1 MKKIYSL
8 LAALVLAMSS
18 FTASAATAGMSPYA
32 SGDGWKQFE
41 AALVAD
47 KLMVAGSDS
56 FKTIGL
62 SNVMYNGLSDAQK
75 ASLNRVAFD
84 RLNKMVNN
92 LDETIKVSNWPQI
105 AGNLKL
111 PDVQVVAQA
120 APVATPAPAPV
131 AAAQPA
137 APVAESLDTKAMA
150 IMNGKVEALQKAL
163 NKPGASPADV
173 AANAALVK
181 GLQAQVATLKA
192 GQSAFASKPEYEAF
206 IASVD
211 SRIDSALKRFDALEA
226 GLKEADTKAQTALD
240 QSGDARTMA
249 TAALQTANDAKA
261 AAGGTSPWTWVA
273 LAGSALAI
281 LLALLAGVATRGK
294 ATKTEVVA
302 VMKRQSDAEENVDQ
316 IRSDLSDLDVRVK
329 AVEGKRQVVFP
340 DNFDKKVDSLTAA
353 NPSYEFSVSVE
364 GETET
369 AYALRITKR
378 EEGGYNINGLKD
390 VTTEVGRKG
399 LRKAIGNAAAVIDGK
414 SRLVGL
420 VDTKPP
426 VAAEKPS
433 CEEIPDVVVP
443 DHIPAF
449 LHKRA

>member
-8 LAALVLAMSS
+8 LAAFVLAMSS
-18 FTASAATAGMSPYA
+18 FTASAATVDMSPYA
-32 SGDGWKQFE
+32 SGEGWKQFE

-47 KLMVAGSDS
+47 KLMVAGGDG
-56 FKTIGL
+56 FKTAGL
-62 SNVMYNGLSDAQK
+62 SNVMYNALSDAQK
-75 ASLNRVAFD
+75 ASISREAFD
-84 RLNKMVNN
+84 RLNKTVNN

-105 AGNLKL
+105 AKNLKM

-192 GQSAFASKPEYEAF
+192 GQSAFASKAEYEAF
-206 IASVD
+206 ITSVD
-211 SRIDSALKRFDALEA
+211 SRIDSALKRFDVLEA
-226 GLKEADTKAQTALD
+226 GLKETDTKAENALVKSGEALTA
-240 QSGDARTMA
+240 A
-249 TAALQTANDAKA
+249 TTALQTANEAKM

-281 LLALLAGVATRGK
+281 LLALLAWVATLGK
-294 ATKTEVVA
+294 AKKVDVVA
-302 VMKRQSDAEENVDQ
+302 VMARQTADEESTDQ

-340 DNFDKKVDSLTAA
+340 NDFDKKVDFLTAT

-369 AYALRITKR
+369 AYVLRITKR

-433 CEEIPDVVVP
+433 REEIPDVVVP
-443 DHIPAF
+443 DHVPAF
-449 LHKRA
+449 LRKRA